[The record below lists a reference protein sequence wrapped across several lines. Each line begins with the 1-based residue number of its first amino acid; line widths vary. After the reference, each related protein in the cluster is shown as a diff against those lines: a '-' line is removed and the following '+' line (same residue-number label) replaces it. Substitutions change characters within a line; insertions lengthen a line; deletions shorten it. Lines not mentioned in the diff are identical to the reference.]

1 MSDIDLSEA
10 DATGAAETDTFAYPT
25 LEPDGAL
32 VVAGATPVERAAEIV
47 QQAHAEA
54 RGIHADAEA
63 RGRAEGEAAGL
74 AEARARLVDVEA
86 ALRETV
92 ADLAAANE
100 QIACRA
106 EERAV
111 ELALAL
117 TTKILGVSLETDPA
131 LVLEI
136 VRGTLRRMADRDGIV
151 VEVNPADH
159 ELVAAAMGEI
169 VEELGGVHRFEVM
182 AERRVERGGCI
193 VRTVEGEV
201 DAQISIQLEEAGEI
215 LRRTV
220 QPDSGD
226 A

>member
-1 MSDIDLSEA
+1 VSELGTEA
-10 DATGAAETDTFAYPT
+10 GTFAYPA

-32 VVAGATPVERAAEIV
+32 VVSGATPVERAAEIV

-54 RGIHADAEA
+54 RRIHAEAEA
-63 RGRAEGEAAGL
+63 QGRAEGEAAGL
-74 AEARARLVDVEA
+74 AEARERLADVEA
-86 ALRETV
+86 ALQETV
-92 ADLAAANE
+92 AGLMAANE
-100 QIACRA
+100 QIASRA

-111 ELALAL
+111 ELALGLA
-117 TTKILGVSLETDPA
+117 TKILGVALETDPA

-151 VEVNPADH
+151 VEVSPADH
-159 ELVAAAMGEI
+159 ELVAAAMAEI
-169 VEELGGVHRFEVM
+169 VDELGGVHRFEVL

-193 VRTVEGEV
+193 VRTAEGEV

-215 LRRTV
+215 LRQSVRT
-220 QPDSGD
+220 DGAD